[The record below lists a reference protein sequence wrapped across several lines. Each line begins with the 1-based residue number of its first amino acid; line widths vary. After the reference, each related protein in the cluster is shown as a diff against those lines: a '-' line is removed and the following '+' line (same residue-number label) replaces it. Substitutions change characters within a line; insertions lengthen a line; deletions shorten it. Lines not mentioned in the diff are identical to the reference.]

1 MNEFIELEGRD
12 PKGAERVTELVSHL
26 LRHQFIHIDDRG
38 SPGRLETLHRTPLR
52 KMAEAWFDVAGYRL
66 VFNEAEGWAGIL
78 PEADRIRI
86 PQMRVDETIVLLLL
100 RRLWEEKIQTGMI
113 VGRGSV
119 LLTFN
124 EAFVAY
130 GELVGRGR
138 RQSLALG
145 AFRDILVAF
154 SRKALVEL
162 GPFDDE
168 QQNQELTIRPI
179 VAVVAGDAFV
189 ASLEALI
196 AKVELNEPDPAD
208 GEGDDDADAEEEA
221 A

>member
-1 MNEFIELEGRD
+1 MHEFIELEGRD

-38 SPGRLETLHRTPLR
+38 SAGRLETLHRPPLR

-66 VFNEAEGWAGIL
+66 VFNESEGWAGIL
-78 PEADRIRI
+78 PDVERIRI
-86 PQMRVDETIVLLLL
+86 PSMKVDETVVLLLL

-130 GELVGRGR
+130 GELVGGGR
-138 RQSLALG
+138 RPSLTLG
-145 AFRDILVAF
+145 AFRDILQAF
-154 SRKALVEL
+154 SRRALIEL

-168 QQNQELTIRPI
+168 QADQELTIRPI
-179 VAVVAGDAFV
+179 VAAVAGDAFV
-189 ASLEALI
+189 TNLEALV
-196 AKVELNEPDPAD
+196 ARAALVEPDELETED
-208 GEGDDDADAEEEA
+208 GEDAPQEA
-221 A
+221 SQ